1 MCLAT
6 SLANPK
12 PDYLI
17 NIIINK
23 PKDGAMPKVVGG
35 RRKKIMKGTKIF
47 KFLNQCF
54 GKSVSNSQ
62 NLLAGSTAVLLK
74 TLF

>member
-1 MCLAT
+1 MIRNMFKICLYLIFAIVLCLAT

-23 PKDGAMPKVVGG
+23 PKGGAMPKVVGG
-35 RRKKIMKGTKIF
+35 RRKKIMKGTMETNIY
-47 KFLNQCF
+47 
-54 GKSVSNSQ
+54 
-62 NLLAGSTAVLLK
+62 
-74 TLF
+74 